1 MSLVEVLS
9 DERICRRVFSYL
21 LMTTRL
27 HVADQLCCCT
37 EDHPRISPVELH
49 LLSSRL
55 LQWTYQYDMTFHNS
69 RGMSNDWY
77 TISFSH
83 LGPMDMASI
92 MFSHRLLT
100 PRESI
105 WKPIRSGA
113 CFFDDGTLPLLM
125 LSGSPA
131 DSLFSFA
138 TSLLNHWRSFSLPS
152 MEWLRHLMP
161 LLSNAPEW
169 QNSRSCSTSLLA
181 VDKCAWP
188 FLHSHEP

>member
-27 HVADQLCCCT
+27 HVADQLCCCP
-37 EDHPRISPVELH
+37 EDHQRISPVELH

-83 LGPMDMASI
+83 LGPMDMPSI
-92 MFSHRLLT
+92 MFSHRLLA

-105 WKPIRSGA
+105 WKPIRKWCLFLRRRYFAPTYAQWQPSG
-113 CFFDDGTLPLLM
+113 FTLFICHK
-125 LSGSPA
+125 
-131 DSLFSFA
+131 SLE
-138 TSLLNHWRSFSLPS
+138 SLEVF
-152 MEWLRHLMP
+152 
-161 LLSNAPEW
+161 
-169 QNSRSCSTSLLA
+169 QLA
-181 VDKCAWP
+181 
-188 FLHSHEP
+188 